1 MRKIPQPKL
10 ENTVLLKCSTVSGAP
25 GKKKYLMLQQNKYI
39 SSQPDPVQGNWP
51 PPLKEQLQQR
61 LLDRYDLQILF
72 RVSRG
77 TIHNWCRRGLLSF
90 TKIGGKKYF
99 DANDVY
105 AMLQKYKQT
114 LVPVNE
120 QKRK

>member
-1 MRKIPQPKL
+1 MI
-10 ENTVLLKCSTVSGAP
+10 
-25 GKKKYLMLQQNKYI
+25 QQNKYI

-51 PPLKEQLQQR
+51 PPMKEQLQQR

-72 RVSRG
+72 KVSRG

-114 LVPVNE
+114 LVPGRE
-120 QKRK
+120 QKRKWIMNFIPQAGLQKEQ